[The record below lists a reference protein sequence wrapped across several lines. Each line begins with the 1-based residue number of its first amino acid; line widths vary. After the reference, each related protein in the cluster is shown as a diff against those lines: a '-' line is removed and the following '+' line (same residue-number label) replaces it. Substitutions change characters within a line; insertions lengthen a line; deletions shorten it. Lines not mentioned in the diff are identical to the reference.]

1 MMKFFATL
9 MMLTVFAAWLA
20 AAHGT
25 PPPRPEHR
33 RPPRPPMMQNGPR
46 SQRNPGMWRAFS
58 QLSQKEQQE
67 LMKLQRTDPE
77 KFRAVMQEKVAEFHA
92 ELQARQQKISDL
104 VAKINA
110 SKDEKEKSA
119 LRAEL
124 RSIFKTSFESRI
136 SHLRRNIESNKKRIE
151 MMEKELKKREA
162 NADAI
167 IDTLTDAAISG
178 KMPVPGKKR

>member
-1 MMKFFATL
+1 MMKLFTTL
-9 MMLTVFAAWLA
+9 SLLTVFAAWLA
-20 AAHGT
+20 AAPGN

-33 RPPRPPMMQNGPR
+33 RPPMMQNGPR
-46 SQRNPGMWRAFS
+46 GQRNPGMWRAFS

-119 LRAEL
+119 LRSEL

-167 IDTLTDAAISG
+167 IDTLTDSAISG
-178 KMPVPGKKR
+178 KMPVPRKKR